1 MSEQMP
7 GLLGPR
13 PDPTSEGYWAA
24 AGRGE
29 LVVQRCSDCGLDRHP
44 PTEVC
49 YACGS
54 LEWSWE
60 RHSGLASVYSYT
72 WVERPIHPGLA
83 SLGTYNTTVVELEDT
98 SGLVRILTR
107 ITDLENREELVIGLP
122 VEVHFDPVGD
132 GIALPVFRPRRK
144 D

>member
-1 MSEQMP
+1 MP
-7 GLLGPR
+7 GLPGPR
-13 PDPTSEGYWAA
+13 PDATTAGYWDA

-29 LVVQRCSDCGLDRHP
+29 LVVQRCAACGVHRHP

-54 LEWSWE
+54 LEWDWSP
-60 RHSGLASVYSYT
+60 HDGNGIVYSYT

-83 SLGTYNTTVVELEDT
+83 ALGVYNTTVVELEGT
-98 SGLVRILTR
+98 QGVVRILSR
-107 ITDLENREELVIGLP
+107 VTDIDRDELVVGLP

-132 GIALPVFRPRRK
+132 GIALPVFRPRG
-144 D
+144 DVPAA